1 MPGSSPRTRSDFI
14 FGQTGMSVPHHTSV
28 EQAFLSVH
36 SPCDDEIEIGSD
48 EEVLNIP
55 IVLCESVNRCSTDHA
70 RPRLRF
76 GLVTGLHRDERGVIS
91 LLAVFILLG
100 CTWLLLWLLNS
111 AKQLDSKVRMQNA
124 VDAAGQSGVGI
135 LARGMNA
142 VAFANQLEADL
153 LAAVAVMQAAQE
165 TSNSSSPL
173 VGTLLPV
180 FQEILA
186 GQSGQSP
193 LDRPIP
199 AFRAD
204 VVRKIPTLADQVTRQ
219 VGRLNGFWN
228 GPNAAANPDGPQ
240 GPLLVQLWTIAGQPV
255 GYAAEENPLTRTLPV
270 IDPSPAGLDASFLS
284 DIDRRFQYARNTR
297 ERLVRHYI
305 VLWAQELAGG
315 DPVLAGQLVT
325 AAEIHWRSLLN
336 GIYRDSNLPM
346 ILRSTPPDEQRLELD
361 TMFVTVAYR
370 LHPLPTAPLMFGNP
384 NAALAPSMAFSQNA
398 LFLPRPRFTCCPWG
412 ETRTDPVTGDVD
424 FLSFTDGWPADWS
437 ANSQN
442 WQTKLVPAT
451 LASISSILS
460 SSPPQS
466 SLNPAQWGSLSP
478 RDMDVLTHH

>member
-1 MPGSSPRTRSDFI
+1 MRERTPGVVNDPVARNVRQFI
-14 FGQTGMSVPHHTSV
+14 DH
-28 EQAFLSVH
+28 
-36 SPCDDEIEIGSD
+36 CDEASQ
-48 EEVLNIP
+48 V
-55 IVLCESVNRCSTDHA
+55 A

-76 GLVTGLHRDERGVIS
+76 GLVVGSDSREQSYDARSRLRPRLTRVLGLHRDETGVIS

-124 VDAAGQSGVGI
+124 VDAAGQSGVGV

-153 LAAVAVMQAAQE
+153 LAAVAVMQGARE
-165 TSNSSSPL
+165 TPGASSPL
-173 VGTLLPV
+173 VGTLLPL

-186 GQSGQSP
+186 GQPGQSP

-199 AFRAD
+199 AFRSD
-204 VVRKIPTLADQVTRQ
+204 VVRQIPSLADQVTRQ
-219 VGRLNGFWN
+219 VGRFNGFWN
-228 GPNAAANPDGPQ
+228 GPTAADNPDGPQ
-240 GPLLVQLWTIAGQPV
+240 GPLLVQLWTTAGQPV
-255 GYAAEENPLTRTLPV
+255 GYVSEDDPLSRTLPLL
-270 IDPSPAGLDASFLS
+270 DPSPEGPDARFFS
-284 DIDRRFQYARNTR
+284 DINLRLEFSRVAR

-305 VLWAQELAGG
+305 PMWALDVAGG
-315 DPVLAGQLVT
+315 DSVLAGQLII
-325 AAEIHWRSLLN
+325 AAERHVRELLN
-336 GIYRDSNLPM
+336 GIYHNSNLPM
-346 ILRSTPPDEQRLELD
+346 ILRSTPPGSQSLELD
-361 TMFVTVAYR
+361 TMFVAVAYR
-370 LHPLPTAPLMFGNP
+370 LHVKPTAPLMFQNP

-412 ETRTDPVTGDVD
+412 ETRTNPVTGEED
-424 FLSFTDGWPADWS
+424 FISYTDGWPHDWS

-451 LASISSILS
+451 SRSVSSILS

-466 SLNPAQWGSLSP
+466 NLNPPQWGALSP
-478 RDMDVLTHH
+478 RDIDVLTHH